1 MGLLGLI
8 FVLVGILLSGSGIG
22 LIFGIPCIVLGVLLW
37 IIAIIKG
44 GISALFSLGG
54 GKKD

>member
-8 FVLVGILLSGSGIG
+8 FVLAGILLCGSGIG
-22 LIFGIPCIVLGVLLW
+22 FIFGIPCILLGVLLW
-37 IIAIIKG
+37 ILAIIKG
-44 GISALFSLGG
+44 GVSALFSLGG